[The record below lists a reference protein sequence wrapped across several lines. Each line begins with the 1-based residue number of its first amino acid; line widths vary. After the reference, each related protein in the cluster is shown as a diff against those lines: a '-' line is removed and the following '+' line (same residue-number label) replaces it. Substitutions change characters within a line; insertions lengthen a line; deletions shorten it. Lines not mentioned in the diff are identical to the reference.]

1 MKRKA
6 FVLLYAGLLLA
17 AISLVQVQNTLPKGD
32 VLTEGVAEATKQRI
46 VETYGKL
53 PLSFEANQGQTDS
66 RVKFISRGPGYTLFL
81 NSTEAVL
88 SFPSRDRKGAGAS
101 SSLPGS
107 SPPSSS
113 PPEGRNVL
121 RMQLVGANPHPEVK
135 GLEEL
140 PGKSNYFLGNDPD
153 KWRTDVPTYAKV
165 QYKNVYPGV
174 DLVYYGNQR
183 QLEYDLIVAPGTDP
197 DVIQLAFE
205 GNENLEIDA
214 QGDLVLHTAGE
225 EVRLHK
231 PLVYQHVDGVQREVA
246 GAYVVNRQRQVSF
259 QVAAY
264 DASQPLIIDP
274 VLSYSTYLG
283 GTNSDSCRGI
293 AADSAGNTYVSGRTF
308 SPDFPT
314 TLGAPFIGCFVTKFN
329 ATGSALVYS
338 TFESG
343 FCGDIAV
350 DSAGNAYSP
359 LVTKLN
365 AAGDALV
372 YSMHLGGKAI
382 AVDASGNAYVTGST
396 RFNFPP
402 TVNPIQ
408 PNIAGGQDTFIAKIT
423 DEPPGPPTLPANS
436 VVNGASFR
444 PATEPNSAIA
454 PGAIV
459 AIFGADLASE
469 TVLAGEVPLPTTLGE
484 TSVTFDN
491 ILASLFF
498 ISRVQINAQV
508 PFELTTGAGS
518 VTVQVTRGS
527 ETTEAQPTEIAAV
540 SPGIFTLNQQG
551 SGPAAILHAED
562 FQPVTASAPAQPGE
576 FLAIFCTGLGPV
588 QPEVASGDV
597 APSTEPLARTVTLPM
612 VNIAG
617 IAADVTFSGL
627 APGFVGLYQVNV
639 QVPSGVPVDVQD
651 VEVIINGV
659 SSQIVTVHVAS

>member
-1 MKRKA
+1 M
-6 FVLLYAGLLLA
+6 
-17 AISLVQVQNTLPKGD
+17 
-32 VLTEGVAEATKQRI
+32 
-46 VETYGKL
+46 
-53 PLSFEANQGQTDS
+53 
-66 RVKFISRGPGYTLFL
+66 
-81 NSTEAVL
+81 
-88 SFPSRDRKGAGAS
+88 
-101 SSLPGS
+101 
-107 SPPSSS
+107 
-113 PPEGRNVL
+113 
-121 RMQLVGANPHPEVK
+121 
-135 GLEEL
+135 
-140 PGKSNYFLGNDPD
+140 
-153 KWRTDVPTYAKV
+153 
-165 QYKNVYPGV
+165 
-174 DLVYYGNQR
+174 
-183 QLEYDLIVAPGTDP
+183 
-197 DVIQLAFE
+197 
-205 GNENLEIDA
+205 
-214 QGDLVLHTAGE
+214 
-225 EVRLHK
+225 
-231 PLVYQHVDGVQREVA
+231 
-246 GAYVVNRQRQVSF
+246 
-259 QVAAY
+259 AAY

-274 VLSYSTYLG
+274 VLSYSTYLGGSDDEFVFGIAVDAAGNAHVAGYTRSNDFPTTPDAFQTSGGGSTSVYITKLNATGNAVIYSAYIGGCEDLGLAIAVDASGNSYVTGFTRSTDFPTASPIQAAYGGGGDAFVTKLNADGSALVYSTYLGGDGPETVADASIAVDSSGNVYVAGTTASNNFPTASPIQSTRAGLGDAFVAKLNAAGDALVYSTYLG

-562 FQPVTASAPAQPGE
+562 FQPVTASASAQPGE